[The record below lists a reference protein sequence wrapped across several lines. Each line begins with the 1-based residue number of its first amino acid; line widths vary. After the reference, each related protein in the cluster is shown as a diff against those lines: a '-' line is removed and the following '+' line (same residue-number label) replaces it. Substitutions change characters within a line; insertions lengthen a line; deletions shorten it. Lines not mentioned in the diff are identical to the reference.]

1 MPFDIILS
9 KIVNFCRK
17 LKNLFYKLPTALVLI
32 LCCCVSNRIQ
42 AQSDS
47 ISVPPTSA
55 IEKEKAAEKDSAATS
70 TQPVKVKSD
79 IATTI
84 KYNASDSIRFNVF
97 TQEVILYKN
106 AWVDYGDMKL
116 DADLITIN
124 WSKSLITATYSTDS
138 SGNKIGVPHFVD
150 SDNEYT
156 AERIVY
162 NYKTKKGYISKIVTS
177 DGEGYLTGENALK
190 DADDNLLIDGAK
202 YTTCNRVDPH
212 YHFKLRKTKLVNK
225 SKVYTNFFNLYID
238 EIPMPLGLPFGI
250 FPMVNKKA
258 SGVIIPTWGEA
269 ASRGFFLRDGGYYW
283 AVNDYIGAKFLGEIY
298 ANGGWGTSTNV
309 DYKKRYAYSGDLDF
323 TYRDVVRNG
332 DEYLRSSTKDYR
344 FRWSHAPQTRG
355 GKSFSANVNYA
366 TTSYYSNNTINVQN
380 NLQNTLNSTIRYY
393 VPIKNSPFNATFNLA
408 HDQNNQTGIV
418 NMNLPDFNLSMNRLN
433 PFKSASSTGK
443 KSTFKNFYESISVQY
458 NFDMRNKLTNAPTI
472 NRYPFTVANPEVR
485 DTIGFTTENFRA
497 IWDNKEL
504 GMKHSVPINGTLKL
518 GQFSLNG
525 NFNYSEY
532 WYPKSFNY
540 EYNVDSG
547 AVNVYEDNGFQR
559 TNAYNGGANLTTN
572 VYGMY
577 SFLGKRQRQIR
588 HTARPSLGLSMSP
601 DYTQNS
607 RVFQEVQIDSLG
619 TTERISK
626 FSGLIFNAPTS
637 QQTASLTFGIQ
648 NVLEM
653 KNKAI
658 KDTTTEFKKTKLL
671 ENLSINSSYNFAADS
686 LKLARFNIS
695 ANTNLFNLLNIRFNT
710 TLDPYTYQ
718 LDSLGRQFRTNT
730 FAWDDNQ
737 GIGNFENWS
746 FALSTNLNPA
756 AFKSKYKNQNQ
767 LPDHVRALVEDPAYY
782 VDFNIPWSINI
793 SYTYSETQVG
803 LLRAQATQSLQ
814 FSGDVSISKSWKI
827 GYNAAYDFENKKI
840 ITPRLN
846 IYKDLHCWEM
856 RFNWVPYGP
865 QQMYEFY
872 INVKASVLQDLKWS
886 RRRSFY
892 DR

>member
-32 LCCCVSNRIQ
+32 LCYFVYNTTT
-42 AQSDS
+42 AQTDS
-47 ISVPPTSA
+47 ISVPLNQSS
-55 IEKEKAAEKDSAATS
+55 EKEKIVNQDLTTS
-70 TQPVKVKSD
+70 TNAPEKTKSD
-79 IATTI
+79 IGTTI
-84 KYNASDSIRFNVF
+84 KYNATDSIRFNVL
-97 TQEVILYKN
+97 TQEVILYKD

-116 DADLITIN
+116 DADIITIN
-124 WSKSLITATYSTDS
+124 WSTSIITATYSTDS
-138 SGNKIGVPHFVD
+138 SGRKVGVPHFKD
-150 SDNEYT
+150 ADNEYT
-156 AERIVY
+156 AEKIVY
-162 NYKTKKGYISKIVTS
+162 NYKNQKGYISKIVTS
-177 DGEGYLTGENALK
+177 DGDGYLTGDNALK
-190 DADDNLLIDGAK
+190 DSNDDLLIDGAK
-202 YTTCNRVDPH
+202 YTTCNRLEPH

-225 SKVYTNFFNLYID
+225 SRVYTNFFNLYID

-309 DYKKRYAYSGDLDF
+309 DYKKRYAYSGDVDL

-332 DEYLRSSTKDYR
+332 DEYLRESTKDYR
-344 FRWSHAPQTRG
+344 FRWSHSPQSRG

-366 TTSYYSNNTINVQN
+366 TTSYYSNNTINVNN
-380 NLQNTLNSTIRYY
+380 NLQNTLNSTVRYY
-393 VPIKNSPFNATFNLA
+393 IPIKNTPFNATFNLA

-418 NMNLPDFNLSMNRLN
+418 NMNLPDFNLSMNRLT
-433 PFKSASSTGK
+433 PFKSSTSTGK
-443 KSTFKNFYESISVQY
+443 KSTFKKFYESISVQY
-458 NFDMRNKLTNAPTI
+458 NFDMRNKLTNAPSLS
-472 NRYPFTVANPEVR
+472 RYPFTVTNPETR
-485 DTIGFTTENFRA
+485 DTLTFTSENLNA
-497 IWDNKEL
+497 IWNNKEL
-504 GMKHSVPINGTLKL
+504 GIKHTVPINGTMKL

-532 WYPKSFNY
+532 WYPKSFDY
-540 EYNVDSG
+540 EYNADSG
-547 AVNVYEDNGFQR
+547 AVDVSQTDGFQR
-559 TNAYNGGANLTTN
+559 TNAYNGGVNLTTN
-572 VYGMY
+572 LYGMY
-577 SFLGKRQRQIR
+577 SFAGKRQRQIR
-588 HTARPSLGLSMSP
+588 HTARPNFGLSMSP

-607 RVFQEVQIDSLG
+607 TVFRDIQIDSLG
-619 TTERISK
+619 NMDRISK
-626 FSGLIFNAPTS
+626 FSGLLFNAPTS
-637 QQTASLTFGIQ
+637 KKTASLTFGIQ

-653 KNKAI
+653 KNKSI
-658 KDTTTEFKKTKLL
+658 KDTTSAFKKTKIL

-686 LKLARFNIS
+686 LKLSKFNIS
-695 ANTNLFNLLNIRFNT
+695 ANTNLFNLFNIRFNT
-710 TLDPYTYQ
+710 TLDPYTYR
-718 LDSLGRQFRTNT
+718 LDSLGKQYRINT

-746 FALSTNLNPA
+746 FSLSTNLNPD

-767 LPDHVRALVEDPAYY
+767 LPDHIRALVQDPAYY
-782 VDFNIPWSINI
+782 VDFNIPWSLNI

-803 LLRAQATQSLQ
+803 LMRAKATQSLQ
-814 FSGDVSISKSWKI
+814 FNGDVKLSQSWKV
-827 GYNAAYDFENKKI
+827 GYNAAYDFENKKVV
-840 ITPRLN
+840 TPRLN

-865 QQMYEFY
+865 NQMYEFY